1 MKGLPP
7 MSSRLSAPFAHVL
20 MALAVGTPAA
30 WAADDAQAE
39 KAVALLDSRCFKC
52 HSHASGKNKGGLVMD
67 SLAGL
72 TTGGDGGAA
81 LVPGDPAKSLFLQN
95 ILSTDPEKMMPPK
108 GERLTKDEVGLL
120 QAWVKDGA
128 VWPRSRTK
136 APVAGRYLPGTIGAK
151 EKAWWAYQTVKR
163 PELPAG
169 QSAHPIDRFI
179 DARLAQEGLTPAGE
193 AERAVLIRRVTFD
206 TTGLPPTPEE
216 VAAFVQDTDPKAY
229 EKLVDRL
236 LASPAYGQRMAR
248 AWLDL
253 VRYAD
258 SDGFR
263 IDDFRP
269 TAWRY
274 RDYVI
279 KAYNENKPYD
289 RFVQEQIAGD
299 ELFPGDPDALT
310 ALGYL
315 RHWIYEYNNRD
326 ARGQWENI
334 LNDVT
339 DTTGDVFLGAG
350 MQCARCHDHKFDPI
364 LQRDYFA
371 LRSFFNNTLPV
382 EDRIAWTEQ
391 QADEHARRL
400 ARWEQETKAIRDE
413 IAALE
418 KKYRDTA
425 TRKAV
430 EIFPDDVQE
439 MINKPAARRTPYEQ
453 QVAALA
459 WRQVDYEYARLD
471 RSIKGED
478 SVKHAELRRRLAEHD
493 KLKPEEPPFVL
504 AVRET
509 GAQGLDA
516 VIPKKNT
523 VVPPAFL
530 TVLSANY
537 PAEPAKIVP
546 AASGASTG
554 RRTALARWLTEKTN
568 PFTARLAMN
577 RLWQLNFRRGLAP
590 YASDFG
596 RLGEPPSHP
605 GLLDWLSAEFMA
617 KNWDQKAMHRLILT
631 SAAYRRSSQHPDPKD
646 GQLKDPQNTLLWRFQ
661 PQRLESE
668 QIRDALFA
676 ASGELKADKQ
686 AGPSVVY
693 GEPARSIFTRIMRNN
708 RDPLADVFDAPQWFS
723 SASSRDVTTTPIQS
737 LLLLNSPFML
747 KRGEILAER
756 IAKEAP
762 GDQET
767 QVRRLYQLLFSRT
780 PTAAEA
786 GRATAFLK
794 EVGEQKASAQV
805 AAAVANDFQ
814 PEKVPFRD
822 GQGAHLDAA
831 HRKPFVAPGAT
842 AADFARGFTIEGVIV
857 PRTVSDTGAV
867 RVIAAQV
874 GKGKADG
881 YWQFGVTGQKSR
893 RAPRVLVLQA
903 IGPLL
908 GGTFGEAVQ
917 FSNLRIEMNK
927 PYYVA
932 AAVRYADQNGPGE
945 VAFSLKDLANDDEPL
960 LHDRVPTSL
969 TAVRT
974 ATQPIQLGGKGADRE
989 SSFHGV
995 IDDVRLSAGAL
1006 DDQSLLYA
1014 NEDVKPSA
1022 LGFWRFETKTGT
1034 MRDSSGKGRDL
1045 AFGDAKASAAPAPAK
1060 AAHAPLA
1067 ALCHALLNSSEF
1079 LYVE

>member
-1 MKGLPP
+1 
-7 MSSRLSAPFAHVL
+7 MSSRLSAPFVL
-20 MALAVGTPAA
+20 ALSALAVGSSTM
-30 WAADDAQAE
+30 WADDGQAE

-81 LVPGDPAKSLFLQN
+81 LKPGDPAKSLFLQN
-95 ILSTDPEKMMPPK
+95 ILSSDPEKMMPPK
-108 GERLTKDEVGLL
+108 GERLTKDEVALL
-120 QAWVKDGA
+120 QDWVKSGA
-128 VWPRSRTK
+128 TWPKSRTK
-136 APVAGRYLPGTIGAK
+136 ALVAGRYLPGTIGAK
-151 EKAWWAYQTVKR
+151 EKTWWAYQAVQR

-169 QSAHPIDRFI
+169 QTTHPIDRFI
-179 DARLAQEGLTPAGE
+179 DARLAKETLTPAAE
-193 AERAVLIRRVTFD
+193 ADRSVLIRRVTFD
-206 TTGLPPTPEE
+206 ATGLPPTPEE
-216 VAAFVQDTDPKAY
+216 VAAFVQSTDPLAY

-248 AWLDL
+248 TWLDL

-279 KAYNENKPYD
+279 KAYNDNKPYD
-289 RFVQEQIAGD
+289 RFIQEQIAGD
-299 ELFPGDPDALT
+299 ELFPGDTQALT

-326 ARGQWENI
+326 VRSQWDNI
-334 LNDVT
+334 LNDLT

-364 LQRDYFA
+364 LQRDYYA

-382 EDRIAWTEQ
+382 ENRAAWTSKE
-391 QADEHARRL
+391 AGDYARKL
-400 ARWEQETKAIRDE
+400 AAWEKETKSIRDE

-425 TRKAV
+425 TNTAV
-430 EIFPDDVQE
+430 KIFPEDIQE
-439 MINKPAARRTPYEQ
+439 MIAKPDAQRTPYEQ
-453 QVAALA
+453 QIAALA
-459 WRQVDYEYARLD
+459 WRQVDYEYNRLD
-471 RSIKGED
+471 RSIKGAD
-478 SVKHAELRRRLAEHD
+478 SVKHADLKRKLAEHD
-493 KLKPEEPPFVL
+493 KTKPEDPPFIL
-504 AVRET
+504 TISET

-530 TVLSANY
+530 TVLSASY
-537 PAEPAKIVP
+537 PAEPAKIEPV
-546 AASGASTG
+546 ASGASTG
-554 RRTALARWLTEKTN
+554 RRTALARWLTEKSN

-596 RLGEPPSHP
+596 RLGEAPSHP
-605 GLLDWLSAEFMA
+605 ELLDWLSAEFMA
-617 KNWDQKAMHRLILT
+617 NGWDQKAMHRLILT
-631 SAAYRRSSQHPDPKD
+631 SAAYRRSSLHPSPKD
-646 GQLKDPQNTLLWRFQ
+646 GQLKDPQNALLWRFQ

-668 QIRDALFA
+668 QIRDAVFA
-676 ASGELKADKQ
+676 ACGDLKVDKQ

-693 GEPARSIFTRIMRNN
+693 GEPVRSIFTRIMRNN

-747 KRGEILAER
+747 KRGEILATR
-756 IAKEAP
+756 IAKEVPKDEAA
-762 GDQET
+762 
-767 QVRRLYQLLFSRT
+767 QVRRLYQVLFARLPSVD
-780 PTAAEA
+780 EA
-786 GRATAFLK
+786 RRAVAFLK
-794 EVGEQKASAQV
+794 EVRSQKNSSAV
-805 AAAVANDFQ
+805 DAAVANDFQ

-822 GQGAHLDAA
+822 GQGAHLDAG

-842 AADFARGFTIEGVIV
+842 EADFAKGFTIEGVIV
-857 PRTVSDTGAV
+857 PRTVSDTGSV

-874 GKGKADG
+874 GKAKDDG
-881 YWQFGVTGQKSR
+881 YWQFGVTGLKSR

-903 IGPLL
+903 HGPLL
-908 GGTFGEAVQ
+908 DGTFGEAVQ

-927 PYYVA
+927 PYYA
-932 AAVRYADQNGPGE
+932 SAAVRYADKNGPGE
-945 VAFSLKDLANDDEPL
+945 VSFTLKDLANDDEPL
-960 LHDRVPTSL
+960 LHDRVVTNL
-969 TAVRT
+969 TGVRT

-995 IDDVRLSAGAL
+995 IDDLRLSAGAL
-1006 DDQSLLYA
+1006 ADEGLLYS
-1014 NEDVKPSA
+1014 NEDIKSSA
-1022 LGFWRFETKTGT
+1022 LGFWRFENKTGT
-1034 MRDSSGKGRDL
+1034 LRDSSGKGRDL
-1045 AFGDAKASAAPAPAK
+1045 AVGVVKATADTKSGAT
-1060 AAHAPLA
+1060 PLA

>member
-1 MKGLPP
+1 
-7 MSSRLSAPFAHVL
+7 MSSRLSAPFAL
-20 MALAVGTPAA
+20 MLTALAVSPLM
-30 WAADDAQAE
+30 AADNDQAE

-52 HSHASGKNKGGLVMD
+52 HSHSAGKNKGGLVMD

-81 LVPGDPAKSLFLQN
+81 LIPGDPAKSLFLQN
-95 ILSTDPEKMMPPK
+95 ILSTDPDVMMPPK
-108 GERLTKDEVGLL
+108 GDRLTKDEVTLL
-120 QAWVKDGA
+120 QEWVKSGA
-128 VWPRSRTK
+128 TWPKSRTK

-151 EKAWWAYQTVKR
+151 EKAWWAYQPVKL
-163 PELPAG
+163 PGLPAG
-169 QSAHPIDRFI
+169 KSAHPIDRFLE
-179 DARLAQEGLTPAGE
+179 ARLAKEGLAPSGE
-193 AERAVLIRRVTFD
+193 ADRAVLIRRVTFD
-206 TTGLPPTPEE
+206 ATGLPPSPED
-216 VAAFVQDTDPKAY
+216 VAAFVQDRDPQAY

-279 KAYNENKPYD
+279 KAYNDNKPYD
-289 RFVQEQIAGD
+289 RFIQEQIAGD
-299 ELFPGDPDALT
+299 ELFPGDPQALT

-334 LNDVT
+334 LNDLT

-364 LQRDYFA
+364 LQRDYYA
-371 LRSFFNNTLPV
+371 LRSFFTNTLPV
-382 EDRIAWTEQ
+382 EDRVAWTEA
-391 QADEHARRL
+391 QAAEHARQR
-400 ARWEQETKAIRDE
+400 AKWEAETKAIRDE

-418 KKYRDTA
+418 KKYRETA

-430 EIFPDDVQE
+430 EIFPDDVQA
-439 MINKPAARRTPYEQ
+439 MINKPEDRRTPYEQ

-459 WRQVDYEYARLD
+459 WRQVDYEYNRLD
-471 RSIKGED
+471 RSIKGPD
-478 SVKHAELRRRLAEHD
+478 SVKHADLKRKLAEHD
-493 KLKPEEPPFVL
+493 KQKPAEPPFVL

-537 PAEPAKIVP
+537 PAEPAAITPP
-546 AASGASTG
+546 ADGATTG
-554 RRTALARWLTEKTN
+554 RRTVLARWLTEKSN

-605 GLLDWLSAEFMA
+605 ELLDWLAAEFMA
-617 KNWDQKAMHRLILT
+617 KGWDQKAMHRLILT
-631 SAAYRRSSQHPDPKD
+631 SAAYRRSSLHPAPKD
-646 GQLKDPQNTLLWRFQ
+646 GQLKDPQNALLWRFQ

-668 QIRDALFA
+668 QIRDAIFTA
-676 ASGELKADKQ
+676 CGDLKTDKQ

-693 GEPARSIFTRIMRNN
+693 GEPVRSIFTRIMRNN

-747 KRGEILAER
+747 KRGEALAAR
-756 IAKEAP
+756 ATKEAP
-762 GDQET
+762 DDEAA
-767 QVRRLYQLLFSRT
+767 QVRRVYQILFARPPS
-780 PTAAEA
+780 ADEA
-786 GRATAFLK
+786 GRAAAFLK
-794 EVGEQKASAQV
+794 EIRAQKPTV
-805 AAAVANDFQ
+805 AVTAALANDFQ

-842 AADFARGFTIEGVIV
+842 DADFAKGFTIEGVIV

-881 YWQFGVTGQKSR
+881 YWQFGVTGLKSR

-903 IGPLL
+903 HGPLL
-908 GGTFGEAVQ
+908 DGTFGEAVQ

-927 PYYVA
+927 PYYA
-932 AAVRYADQNGPGE
+932 SAAVRYADKNGPGE
-945 VAFSLKDLANDDEPL
+945 VSFTLKDLANDDEPL
-960 LHDRVPTSL
+960 LHDRVVTNL
-969 TAVRT
+969 TGVRT

-995 IDDVRLSAGAL
+995 IDDLRLSAGAL
-1006 DDQSLLYA
+1006 TDQDLLYS
-1014 NEDVKPSA
+1014 NEDNRPSA
-1022 LGFWRFETKTGT
+1022 LGFWRFENKTGT
-1034 MRDSSGKGRDL
+1034 LRDSSGKGRDL
-1045 AFGDAKASAAPAPAK
+1045 AVGAVKAPADAKSGAT
-1060 AAHAPLA
+1060 PLA

>member
-1 MKGLPP
+1 MTLRLPA
-7 MSSRLSAPFAHVL
+7 SIALTLTVL
-20 MALAVGTPAA
+20 TLGTTPLRAS
-30 WAADDAQAE
+30 DNDQAE
-39 KAVALLDSRCFKC
+39 KAIALLDSRCFKC
-52 HSHASGKNKGGLVMD
+52 HSHSAGKNKGGLVMD

-72 TTGGDGGAA
+72 TTGGESGAA
-81 LVPGDPAKSLFLQN
+81 LIPGDASKSLFLEN
-95 ILSTDPEKMMPPK
+95 ILSTDPDTMMPPK
-108 GERLTKDEVGLL
+108 DDRLTKEEVTLL
-120 QAWVKDGA
+120 QNWVKAGA
-128 VWPRSRTK
+128 TWPKSRTK
-136 APVAGRYLPGTIGAK
+136 APVAGRYLPGTIGEK
-151 EKAWWAYQTVKR
+151 EKGWWAYQPVKL
-163 PELPAG
+163 PEVPAG
-169 QSAHPIDRFI
+169 KSAHPIDRFI
-179 DARLAQEGLTPAGE
+179 DARLAKDGLTPSGE
-193 AERAVLIRRVTFD
+193 AERGVLIRRVTFD
-206 TTGLPPTPEE
+206 ATGLPPSPEE
-216 VAAFVQDTDPKAY
+216 VAAFVKSTDPLAY
-229 EKLVDRL
+229 EKLIDRL
-236 LASPAYGQRMAR
+236 LATPAYGQRMAR

-279 KAYNENKPYD
+279 QAYNDNKPYD
-289 RFVQEQIAGD
+289 RFIQEQIAGD
-299 ELFPGDPDALT
+299 ELFPGDPQALT

-326 ARGQWENI
+326 ARGQWDNI
-334 LNDVT
+334 LNDIT

-364 LQRDYFA
+364 LQRDYYA
-371 LRSFFNNTLPV
+371 LRSFFNNTVPV
-382 EDRIAWTEQ
+382 ENRAAWTTKE
-391 QADEHARRL
+391 ADEHASKL
-400 ARWEQETKAIRDE
+400 TAWEKETKSIRDE

-418 KKYRDTA
+418 KKYRADA
-425 TRKAV
+425 TNKAV
-430 EIFPDDVQE
+430 KIFPDDVQE
-439 MINKPAARRTPYEQ
+439 IIAKPDAQRTPYEQ
-453 QVAALA
+453 QIAALA

-471 RSIKGED
+471 RFIKGED
-478 SVKHAELRRRLAEHD
+478 SVKHADLKRKLAEHD
-493 KLKPEEPPFVL
+493 KLKPAEPPFVL
-504 AVRET
+504 TVRET
-509 GAQGLDA
+509 GAQGFDA

-537 PAEPAKIVP
+537 PAE
-546 AASGASTG
+546 AATITPSADGTTTG
-554 RRTALARWLTEKTN
+554 RRTVLARWLTEKSN

-577 RLWQLNFRRGLAP
+577 RLWQLNFRRSLAP

-605 GLLDWLSAEFMA
+605 ELLDWLSAEFMA
-617 KNWDQKAMHRLILT
+617 KGWDQKAMHRLILT
-631 SAAYRRSSQHPDPKD
+631 SAAYRRSSLHPDPKD
-646 GQLKDPQNTLLWRFQ
+646 GQLKDPQNALLWRFQ

-668 QIRDALFA
+668 QIRDAIFTA
-676 ASGELKADKQ
+676 CGDLKTEKQ

-693 GEPARSIFTRIMRNN
+693 GEPVRSIFTRIMRNN

-747 KRGEILAER
+747 KRGEALAAR
-756 IAKEAP
+756 VAKEAP
-762 GDQET
+762 GDEAA
-767 QVRRLYQLLFSRT
+767 QVRRLYQILFARLPS
-780 PTAAEA
+780 
-786 GRATAFLK
+786 ATETVRSAAFLK
-794 EVGEQKASAQV
+794 EVKSQKPTV
-805 AAAVANDFQ
+805 AVTAALANDFQ

-822 GQGAHLDAA
+822 GQGAHMDAS

-842 AADFARGFTIEGVIV
+842 EADLAKGFTIEGVIV

-874 GKGKADG
+874 GKGKTDG
-881 YWQFGVTGQKSR
+881 SWQFGVTGQKSR

-903 IGPLL
+903 YGPLI

-927 PYYVA
+927 PYYA
-932 AAVRYADQNGPGE
+932 SAAVRYADQNGPGE
-945 VAFSLKDLANDDEPL
+945 VSFTLKDLANDDEPL

-969 TAVRT
+969 TGVRT
-974 ATQPIQLGGKGADRE
+974 ATQPIQLGGKGADGD

-995 IDDVRLSAGAL
+995 IDDLRLSAGAL
-1006 DDQSLLYA
+1006 TEQALLYS
-1014 NEDVKPSA
+1014 NEDMRPDT
-1022 LGFWRFETKTGT
+1022 LGFWRFENKTGT
-1034 MRDSSGKGRDL
+1034 LRDSSSKGRDL
-1045 AFGDAKASAAPAPAK
+1045 AVGAVKKPADTKSGAT
-1060 AAHAPLA
+1060 PLA

>member
-1 MKGLPP
+1 MKDPSP
-7 MSSRLSAPFAHVL
+7 MSSQLSAPFALVL
-20 MALAVGTPAA
+20 TALAVGSPTA
-30 WAADDAQAE
+30 WAADDAQAD
-39 KAVALLDSRCFKC
+39 KAVTLLDTRCFKC

-81 LVPGDPAKSLFLQN
+81 LIPGDPTKSLFLQN

-108 GERLTKDEVGLL
+108 GERLTKDEVTLL
-120 QAWVKDGA
+120 QNWVKAGA
-128 VWPRSRTK
+128 VWPQSRTK
-136 APVAGRYLPGTIGAK
+136 ALVAGRYLPGTIGAK
-151 EKAWWAYQTVKR
+151 EKNWWAYQAVQR
-163 PELPAG
+163 PKLPAG
-169 QSAHPIDRFI
+169 KSTHPIDRFI
-179 DARLAQEGLTPAGE
+179 DARLSKEILTPAPE
-193 AERAVLIRRVTFD
+193 ADRGVLIRRVTFD
-206 TTGLPPTPEE
+206 ATGLPPTPED
-216 VAAFVQDTDPKAY
+216 VDAFVKSTDPLAY

-236 LASPAYGQRMAR
+236 LASPTYGQRMAR

-279 KAYNENKPYD
+279 KAFNDNKPYD
-289 RFVQEQIAGD
+289 RFVQEQLAGD
-299 ELFPGDPDALT
+299 ELFPGDPEALT

-334 LNDVT
+334 LNDLT

-371 LRSFFNNTLPV
+371 LRSFFNNTVPV
-382 EDRIAWTEQ
+382 ENRPAWT
-391 QADEHARRL
+391 AKVASEHASQL
-400 ARWEQETKAIRDE
+400 ATWEKESQTIRDE

-418 KKYRDTA
+418 KKYRGDA
-425 TRKAV
+425 TKKAV
-430 EIFPDDVQE
+430 DMFPDDVQD
-439 MINKPAARRTPYEQ
+439 MIRKPEAQRTPYEQ
-453 QVAALA
+453 QIAALA
-459 WRQVDYEYARLD
+459 WRQVDYEFARLD
-471 RSIKGED
+471 RFIKGED
-478 SVKHAELRRRLAEHD
+478 SVKHADLKRKLAEHD

-509 GAQGLDA
+509 GVQGIDA

-530 TVLSANY
+530 TVLSSQY
-537 PAEPAKIVP
+537 PATPAVITPP
-546 AASGASTG
+546 ADGTSTG
-554 RRTALARWLTEKTN
+554 RRAVLARWLTEKSN

-577 RLWQLNFRRGLAP
+577 RLWQLCFRRGLAP

-605 GLLDWLSAEFMA
+605 ELLDWISAEFMT
-617 KNWDQKAMHRLILT
+617 KGWDQKAMHRLILT
-631 SAAYRRSSQHPDPKD
+631 SAAYRRSSLHPSPQA

-668 QIRDALFA
+668 QIRDAIFSA
-676 ASGELKADKQ
+676 CGDLKQDKQ
-686 AGPSVVY
+686 AGPSLVY
-693 GEPARSIFTRIMRNN
+693 GEPVRSIFTRIMRNN
-708 RDPLADVFDAPQWFS
+708 RDPLADIFDAPQWFS

-747 KRGEILAER
+747 KRSEILATR
-756 IAKEAP
+756 IAKEVPDDEAA
-762 GDQET
+762 
-767 QVRRLYQLLFSRT
+767 QVRRLYQVLYARA
-780 PTAAEA
+780 PTATEA
-786 GRATAFLK
+786 TRAADFLK
-794 EVGEQKASAQV
+794 EVRSQKNSSSV
-805 AAAVANDFQ
+805 AAAVANDFL

-822 GQGAHLDAA
+822 GQGAHLDAG
-831 HRKPFVAPGAT
+831 HRKPFIAPGAT
-842 AADFARGFTIEGVIV
+842 EADFAQGFTIEAVIV

-874 GKGKADG
+874 GKGKTDG

-903 IGPLL
+903 YGPLH
-908 GGTFGEAVQ
+908 GGTSGEAVH
-917 FSNLRIEMNK
+917 FSNLRIELNK

-932 AAVRYADQNGPGE
+932 AAIRYADKIGPGE
-945 VAFSLKDLANDDEPL
+945 VTFTLKDLANDDEPL
-960 LHDRVPTSL
+960 LHDRVATSL
-969 TAVRT
+969 IGVRT
-974 ATQPIQLGGKGADRE
+974 ATQSIQLGGKGADRE

-995 IDDVRLSAGAL
+995 IDDLRLSTGAL
-1006 DDQSLLYA
+1006 DDQGLLYA
-1014 NEDVKPSA
+1014 NEDIKPSA

-1045 AFGDAKASAAPAPAK
+1045 IVGETKATAPQAKITTV
-1060 AAHAPLA
+1060 PLA

>member
-1 MKGLPP
+1 MPATSALLR
-7 MSSRLSAPFAHVL
+7 RLT
-20 MALAVGTPAA
+20 LATLVVWGASVQ
-30 WAADDAQAE
+30 AADDAQAE

-52 HSHASGKNKGGLVMD
+52 HSHSAGKNKGGLVMD

-81 LVPGDPAKSLFLQN
+81 LLPGDPAKSLFLQN
-95 ILSTDPEKMMPPK
+95 ILETDPEKMMPPK
-108 GERLTKDEVGLL
+108 GDRLTKDEVTLL
-120 QAWVKDGA
+120 QDWVKSGA
-128 VWPRSRTK
+128 TWPKSRTK

-151 EKAWWAYQTVKR
+151 EKGWWAYQAVKL

-169 QSAHPIDRFI
+169 KSAHPIDRFI
-179 DARLAQEGLTPAGE
+179 DARLAKEGLTPSAE
-193 AERAVLIRRVTFD
+193 ADRSVLIRRVTFD
-206 TTGLPPTPEE
+206 ATGLPPTPED
-216 VAAFVQDTDPKAY
+216 VAAFVKSTDPLAY

-279 KAYNENKPYD
+279 KAYNDNKPYD
-289 RFVQEQIAGD
+289 RFIQEQIAGD
-299 ELFPGDPDALT
+299 ELFPGDPQALT

-326 ARGQWENI
+326 ARSQWENI
-334 LNDVT
+334 LNDLT

-371 LRSFFNNTLPV
+371 LRSFFTNTLPV
-382 EDRIAWTEQ
+382 ENRAAWTPKE
-391 QADEHARRL
+391 ASEHARKL
-400 ARWEQETKAIRDE
+400 AGWEKETKSITDE

-418 KKYRDTA
+418 KKYRADA
-425 TRKAV
+425 TSKAV
-430 EIFPDDVQE
+430 KMFPEDIQE
-439 MINKPAARRTPYEQ
+439 MIAKPDAQRTPYEKQ
-453 QVAALA
+453 IAELA

-471 RSIKGED
+471 RSIKGAD
-478 SVKHAELRRRLAEHD
+478 SVKHADLKRQLAEHD
-493 KLKPEEPPFVL
+493 KQKPEDPPFVL
-504 AVRET
+504 TVRET
-509 GAQGLDA
+509 GAQGVDA

-523 VVPPAFL
+523 IVPPAFL

-537 PAEPAKIVP
+537 PAEPAAITP
-546 AASGASTG
+546 AADGTTTG
-554 RRTALARWLTEKTN
+554 RRTVLARWLTEKSN

-605 GLLDWLSAEFMA
+605 ELLDWLSAEFMA
-617 KNWDQKAMHRLILT
+617 KGWDQKAMHRLILT
-631 SAAYRRSSQHPDPKD
+631 SAVYRRSSQHPSPKD
-646 GQLKDPQNTLLWRFQ
+646 GQLKDPQNALLWRFQ

-668 QIRDALFA
+668 QIRDAVFA
-676 ASGELKADKQ
+676 ACGDLKTDKQ

-693 GEPARSIFTRIMRNN
+693 GEPVRSIFTRIMRNN

-747 KRGEILAER
+747 KRGEILATR
-756 IAKEAP
+756 IAKEIPDDEAA
-762 GDQET
+762 
-767 QVRRLYQLLFSRT
+767 QVRRLYQVLFART
-780 PTAAEA
+780 PTATEV
-786 GRATAFLK
+786 GRAATFLK
-794 EVGEQKASAQV
+794 EVRSQKNSATV
-805 AAAVANDFQ
+805 TAAIANDFL

-822 GQGAHLDAA
+822 GQGAHMDAG
-831 HRKPFVAPGAT
+831 HRKPFVARGAT
-842 AADFARGFTIEGVIV
+842 DADFTQGFTIEAVIV
-857 PRTVSDTGAV
+857 PRTVSEAGSV
-867 RVIAAQV
+867 RVIAAQAGN
-874 GKGKADG
+874 GKEG

-903 IGPLL
+903 HGPLL

-932 AAVRYADQNGPGE
+932 AAVRYADKNGPGE
-945 VAFSLKDLANDDEPL
+945 VAFTLKDLANDDEPL
-960 LHDRVPTSL
+960 LHDRVATSL
-969 TAVRT
+969 TAVR
-974 ATQPIQLGGKGADRE
+974 AAAQPIQLGGKGTDRE

-1006 DDQSLLYA
+1006 DDQGLLYS

-1022 LGFWRFETKTGT
+1022 LGFWRFENKTGT
-1034 MRDSSGKGRDL
+1034 LRDSSGKGRDL
-1045 AFGDAKASAAPAPAK
+1045 AVGMVKVAAPEAK
-1060 AAHAPLA
+1060 TANAPLA

>member
-1 MKGLPP
+1 MLLRPFT
-7 MSSRLSAPFAHVL
+7 LSAFYLLAS
-20 MALAVGTPAA
+20 AVGPLLAA
-30 WAADDAQAE
+30 GDDQAE

-52 HSHASGKNKGGLVMD
+52 HSHSAGKNKGGLVMD

-81 LVPGDPAKSLFLQN
+81 LIPGDPAKSLFLQN
-95 ILSTDPEKMMPPK
+95 ILSTDPEVMMPPK
-108 GERLTKDEVGLL
+108 GDRLTKEEVTLL
-120 QAWVKDGA
+120 QDWVKAGA
-128 VWPRSRTK
+128 AWPKSRTK
-136 APVAGRYLPGTIGAK
+136 APVAGSYLPGTIGEK
-151 EKAWWAYQTVKR
+151 EKSWWAYQAVKL
-163 PELPAG
+163 PEVPAG
-169 QSAHPIDRFI
+169 KSAHPIDRFVE
-179 DARLAQEGLTPAGE
+179 ARLAKDGLTPSGE
-193 AERAVLIRRVTFD
+193 AERGVLIRRVTFD
-206 TTGLPPTPEE
+206 ATGLPPTPEE
-216 VAAFVQDTDPKAY
+216 VAAFVQSTDPLAY

-236 LASPAYGQRMAR
+236 LATPAYGQRMAR

-279 KAYNENKPYD
+279 QAYNENKPYD
-289 RFVQEQIAGD
+289 RFIQEQIAGD
-299 ELFPGDPDALT
+299 EIFPGDPQALT

-326 ARGQWENI
+326 ARSQWDNI
-334 LNDVT
+334 LNDIT

-364 LQRDYFA
+364 LQRDYYA
-371 LRSFFNNTLPV
+371 LRSFFNNTVPV
-382 EDRIAWTEQ
+382 EDRIAWTTKE
-391 QADEHARRL
+391 ASEHARKL
-400 ARWEQETKAIRDE
+400 AEWEKQTKTIRDE
-413 IAALE
+413 ITALE
-418 KKYRDTA
+418 TKYRETA
-425 TRKAV
+425 TRKAI

-439 MINKPAARRTPYEQ
+439 MLNKPEAQRTPYEQ

-459 WRQVDYEYARLD
+459 WRQVDYEYNRLD
-471 RSIKGED
+471 RSIKGAD
-478 SVKHAELRRRLAEHD
+478 SVKHADLKRKLAEHD
-493 KLKPEEPPFVL
+493 KLKPEEAPFVL
-504 AVRET
+504 TVRET

-530 TVLSANY
+530 TVLSTSY
-537 PAEPAKIVP
+537 PAEAAKIEPV
-546 AASGASTG
+546 ASGASTG
-554 RRTALARWLTEKTN
+554 RRTALARWLTEKSN

-605 GLLDWLSAEFMA
+605 ELLDWLSAEFMA
-617 KNWDQKAMHRLILT
+617 KGWDQKAMHRLILT
-631 SAAYRRSSQHPDPKD
+631 SAAYRRSSLHPDPKD
-646 GQLKDPQNTLLWRFQ
+646 GQLKDPQNALLWRFQ

-668 QIRDALFA
+668 QIRDAIFTACGDLRT
-676 ASGELKADKQ
+676 DKQ

-693 GEPARSIFTRIMRNN
+693 GEPVRSIFTRIMRNN

-747 KRGEILAER
+747 KRGEALAAR
-756 IAKEAP
+756 VVKEAP
-762 GDQET
+762 GDEAA
-767 QVRRLYQLLFSRT
+767 QVRRLYQILFARLPS
-780 PTAAEA
+780 PTEAVRAA
-786 GRATAFLK
+786 TFLK
-794 EVGEQKASAQV
+794 EVAAQKPTV
-805 AAAVANDFQ
+805 AVTAALANDFQ

-822 GQGAHLDAA
+822 GQGAHLDAS
-831 HRKPFVAPGAT
+831 HRKPFVAVGAT
-842 AADFARGFTIEGVIV
+842 AADFAKGFTIEGVIV
-857 PRTVSDTGAV
+857 PRTVSDTGSV
-867 RVIAAQV
+867 RVIATQV
-874 GKGKADG
+874 GKGKDDG
-881 YWQFGVTGQKSR
+881 YWQFGVTGLKSR

-903 IGPLL
+903 HGPLL
-908 GGTFGEAVQ
+908 DGTFGEAVQ

-927 PYYVA
+927 PYYA
-932 AAVRYADQNGPGE
+932 SAAVRYADQNGPGE
-945 VAFSLKDLANDDEPL
+945 VSFTLKDLANDDEPL
-960 LHDRVPTSL
+960 LHDRVATNL
-969 TAVRT
+969 TGVRT
-974 ATQPIQLGGKGADRE
+974 ATQPIQLGGKGTDRE

-995 IDDVRLSAGAL
+995 IDDLRLSAGAL
-1006 DDQSLLYA
+1006 SDEALLYS
-1014 NEDVKPSA
+1014 NEDMRPDT
-1022 LGFWRFETKTGT
+1022 LGFWRFENKTGT
-1034 MRDSSGKGRDL
+1034 LRDSSGKGRDL
-1045 AFGDAKASAAPAPAK
+1045 AVGAVKTPDTKSTAT
-1060 AAHAPLA
+1060 PLA

>member
-1 MKGLPP
+1 MPATSAILR
-7 MSSRLSAPFAHVL
+7 RLTLA
-20 MALAVGTPAA
+20 ALAIWGASVQ
-30 WAADDAQAE
+30 AADDAQAE

-81 LVPGDPAKSLFLQN
+81 LLPGDPTKSLFLKN
-95 ILSTDPEKMMPPK
+95 ILETDPDVMMPPK
-108 GERLTKDEVGLL
+108 GERLTKEEVTLL
-120 QAWVKDGA
+120 QDWVKDGA
-128 VWPRSRTK
+128 PWPKSRTK
-136 APVAGRYLPGTIGAK
+136 APVAGRYLPGTIGEK
-151 EKAWWAYQTVKR
+151 EKGWWAYQAVQR
-163 PELPAG
+163 PEIPAG
-169 QSAHPIDRFI
+169 KSEHPIDRFI
-179 DARLAQEGLTPAGE
+179 DARLAKDGLTPSSE
-193 AERAVLIRRVTFD
+193 ADRTTLIRRVTFD
-206 TTGLPPTPEE
+206 ATGLPPSPEE
-216 VAAFVQDTDPKAY
+216 VAAFIKSTDPLAY

-236 LASPAYGQRMAR
+236 LASSAYGQRMAR

-279 KAYNENKPYD
+279 QAYNENKPYD
-289 RFVQEQIAGD
+289 RFIQEQIAGD
-299 ELFPGDPDALT
+299 ELFPGDPQALT

-334 LNDVT
+334 LNDLT

-364 LQRDYFA
+364 LQRDYYA

-382 EDRIAWTEQ
+382 ENRAAWTNQE
-391 QADEHARRL
+391 AGEHAL
-400 ARWEQETKAIRDE
+400 KLSAWEKETKSIRDE
-413 IAALE
+413 IATLE
-418 KKYRDTA
+418 NKYRGDA
-425 TRKAV
+425 TNKAV
-430 EIFPDDVQE
+430 KIFPDDVQE
-439 MINKPAARRTPYEQ
+439 MINKPEAQRTPYEQ

-471 RSIKGED
+471 RFIKGED
-478 SVKHAELRRRLAEHD
+478 SVKHADLKRKLAEHD
-493 KLKPEEPPFVL
+493 KQKPEEPPFVL
-504 AVRET
+504 TVRET

-530 TVLSANY
+530 TVLSTRY
-537 PAEPAKIVP
+537 PAEPAKIAPV
-546 AASGASTG
+546 ADGSTTG
-554 RRTALARWLTEKTN
+554 RRTVLARWLTEKSN

-605 GLLDWLSAEFMA
+605 ELLDWLSAEFMA
-617 KNWDQKAMHRLILT
+617 KGWDQKAMHRLILT
-631 SAAYRRSSQHPDPKD
+631 SAAYRRSSLHPSPKD
-646 GQLKDPQNTLLWRFQ
+646 GQLKDPQNALLWRFQ

-668 QIRDALFA
+668 QIRDAIFTA
-676 ASGELKADKQ
+676 CGDLKTDKQ

-693 GEPARSIFTRIMRNN
+693 GEPVRSIFTRIMRNN

-747 KRGEILAER
+747 KRGEALAAR
-756 IAKEAP
+756 VAKEAQ
-762 GDQET
+762 GDEAA
-767 QVRRLYQLLFSRT
+767 QVRRLYQILFARLPST
-780 PTAAEA
+780 TEA
-786 GRATAFLK
+786 VRSAAFLK
-794 EVGEQKASAQV
+794 EVRAQKPTV
-805 AAAVANDFQ
+805 AVTAALANDFL

-822 GQGAHLDAA
+822 GQGAHMDAG
-831 HRKPFVAPGAT
+831 HRKPFLAPGAT
-842 AADFARGFTIEGVIV
+842 ETDFAKGFTIEAVIV
-857 PRTVSDTGAV
+857 PRTVSDTGAL

-903 IGPLL
+903 HGPLL

-927 PYYVA
+927 PYYA
-932 AAVRYADQNGPGE
+932 SASVRYADKNGPGE
-945 VAFSLKDLANDDEPL
+945 VSFTLKDLANDDEPL
-960 LHDRVPTSL
+960 LHDRVTTSL
-969 TAVRT
+969 TGLRT

-995 IDDVRLSAGAL
+995 IDDLRLSAGAL
-1006 DDQSLLYA
+1006 TDQALLYS
-1014 NEDVKPSA
+1014 NEDMRPDT
-1022 LGFWRFETKTGT
+1022 LGFWRFENKTGT
-1034 MRDSSGKGRDL
+1034 LRDSSSKGRDL
-1045 AFGDAKASAAPAPAK
+1045 AVGSVKAGSDTKNGAT
-1060 AAHAPLA
+1060 PLA

>member
-1 MKGLPP
+1 MPATSALLR
-7 MSSRLSAPFAHVL
+7 RLT
-20 MALAVGTPAA
+20 LATLVVWGASVQAA
-30 WAADDAQAE
+30 GDDQAE

-52 HSHASGKNKGGLVMD
+52 HSHSAGKNKGGLVMD

-81 LVPGDPAKSLFLQN
+81 LIPGDPAKSLFLQN
-95 ILSTDPEKMMPPK
+95 ILETDPDVMMPPK
-108 GERLTKDEVGLL
+108 GDRLTKEEVTLL
-120 QAWVKDGA
+120 QDWVKAGA
-128 VWPRSRTK
+128 TWPKSRTK
-136 APVAGRYLPGTIGAK
+136 APVAGRYLPGTIGEK
-151 EKAWWAYQTVKR
+151 EKSWWAYQAVKL

-169 QSAHPIDRFI
+169 KSAHPIDLFI
-179 DARLAQEGLTPAGE
+179 EARLAKDGLTPSGE
-193 AERAVLIRRVTFD
+193 ADRGVLIRRVTFD
-206 TTGLPPTPEE
+206 ATGLPPSPEE
-216 VAAFVQDTDPKAY
+216 VAAFVQSTDPLAY

-236 LASPAYGQRMAR
+236 LATPAYGQRMGR

-269 TAWRY
+269 SAWRY

-279 KAYNENKPYD
+279 QAYNDNKPYD
-289 RFVQEQIAGD
+289 RFIQEQIAGD
-299 ELFPGDPDALT
+299 ELFPGDPQALT

-326 ARGQWENI
+326 ARSQWDNI
-334 LNDVT
+334 LNDLT

-364 LQRDYFA
+364 LQRDYYA

-382 EDRIAWTEQ
+382 ENRAAWTTKE
-391 QADEHARRL
+391 AGEYARKL
-400 ARWEQETKAIRDE
+400 AAWEKATKSIRDE
-413 IAALE
+413 IADLE
-418 KKYRDTA
+418 NKYRGDA
-425 TRKAV
+425 TNKAV
-430 EIFPDDVQE
+430 KIFPDDVQE
-439 MINKPAARRTPYEQ
+439 MINKPEAQRTPYEQ
-453 QVAALA
+453 QVATLA

-471 RSIKGED
+471 RFIKGED
-478 SVKHAELRRRLAEHD
+478 SVKHADLKRKLAEHD
-493 KLKPEEPPFVL
+493 KLKPAEPPFVL
-504 AVRET
+504 TVRET

-530 TVLSANY
+530 TVLSASY
-537 PAEPAKIVP
+537 PAEPAAITP
-546 AASGASTG
+546 SADGSTTG
-554 RRTALARWLTEKTN
+554 RRTVLARWLTEKSN

-605 GLLDWLSAEFMA
+605 ELLDWLSAEFMA
-617 KNWDQKAMHRLILT
+617 KGWDQKAMHRLILT
-631 SAAYRRSSQHPDPKD
+631 SAAYRRSSLHPSPKD
-646 GQLKDPQNTLLWRFQ
+646 GQLKDPQNALLWRFQ

-668 QIRDALFA
+668 QIRDAIFTA
-676 ASGELKADKQ
+676 CGDLKTDMQ

-693 GEPARSIFTRIMRNN
+693 GEPVRSIFTRIMRNN

-747 KRGEILAER
+747 KRGEALAAR
-756 IAKEAP
+756 VVKEVP
-762 GDQET
+762 GDEAA
-767 QVRRLYQLLFSRT
+767 QVRRLYQILFARLPSMT
-780 PTAAEA
+780 EA
-786 GRATAFLK
+786 VRSASFLK
-794 EVGEQKASAQV
+794 EVQAQKPTV
-805 AAAVANDFQ
+805 AVTAALANDFQ

-831 HRKPFVAPGAT
+831 HRKPFLAPGAT
-842 AADFARGFTIEGVIV
+842 EADFAKGFTIEGVIV

-874 GKGKADG
+874 GNGKEG

-903 IGPLL
+903 HGPLL
-908 GGTFGEAVQ
+908 GGAFGEAVQ

-932 AAVRYADQNGPGE
+932 AAVRYADKNGPGE
-945 VAFSLKDLANDDEPL
+945 VAFTLKDLANDDEPL
-960 LHDRVPTSL
+960 LHDRVATSL
-969 TAVRT
+969 TAVR
-974 ATQPIQLGGKGADRE
+974 AASQPIQLGGKGADRE

-1006 DDQSLLYA
+1006 DDQGLLYS
-1014 NEDVKPSA
+1014 NEDVQPSA
-1022 LGFWRFETKTGT
+1022 LGFWRFENKTGT

-1045 AFGDAKASAAPAPAK
+1045 AVGAVKASPDTKNGAT
-1060 AAHAPLA
+1060 PLA

>member
-1 MKGLPP
+1 
-7 MSSRLSAPFAHVL
+7 MSLRPFTLSAFCL
-20 MALAVGTPAA
+20 LASASWPLL
-30 WAADDAQAE
+30 AADNAQAE

-52 HSHASGKNKGGLVMD
+52 HSHSAGKNKGGLVMD

-81 LVPGDPAKSLFLQN
+81 LLPGDPAKSLFLQN
-95 ILSTDPEKMMPPK
+95 ILSTDPEVMMPPK
-108 GERLTKDEVGLL
+108 GDRLTKDEVTLL
-120 QAWVKDGA
+120 QDWVKSGA
-128 VWPRSRTK
+128 TWPKSRTK
-136 APVAGRYLPGTIGAK
+136 APVAGRYLPGTIGVN
-151 EKAWWAYQTVKR
+151 EKGWWAYQAVKL

-169 QSAHPIDRFI
+169 KSAHPIDRFI
-179 DARLAQEGLTPAGE
+179 DARLAKEGLTPSAE
-193 AERAVLIRRVTFD
+193 ADRTVLIRRVTFD
-206 TTGLPPTPEE
+206 ATGLPPTPED
-216 VAAFVQDTDPKAY
+216 VAAFVKSTDPLAY

-279 KAYNENKPYD
+279 KAYNDNKPYD
-289 RFVQEQIAGD
+289 RFIQEQIAGD
-299 ELFPGDPDALT
+299 ELFPGDPQALT

-326 ARGQWENI
+326 ARSQWENI
-334 LNDVT
+334 LNDLT

-382 EDRIAWTEQ
+382 ENRPAWTPKE
-391 QADEHARRL
+391 AGEHARKL
-400 ARWEQETKAIRDE
+400 AAWEKQTKPIRDE

-425 TRKAV
+425 TENAV
-430 EIFPDDVQE
+430 KIFPEDIQA
-439 MINKPAARRTPYEQ
+439 MINKPEAQRTPYEQ

-459 WRQVDYEYARLD
+459 WRQVDYEYNRLD
-471 RSIKGED
+471 RSIKGAD
-478 SVKHAELRRRLAEHD
+478 SVKHADLKRKLAEHD
-493 KLKPEEPPFVL
+493 KQKPEDPPFVL
-504 AVRET
+504 TVRET

-516 VIPKKNT
+516 LIPKKNT
-523 VVPPAFL
+523 IVPPAFL

-537 PAEPAKIVP
+537 PAEPAKISP
-546 AASGASTG
+546 PTDGATTG
-554 RRTALARWLTEKTN
+554 RRTALAQWLTDKSN

-577 RLWQLNFRRGLAP
+577 RLWQLCFRRGLTP

-605 GLLDWLSAEFMA
+605 ELLDWLAAEFMA
-617 KNWDQKAMHRLILT
+617 KGWDQKAMHRLVLT
-631 SAAYRRSSQHPDPKD
+631 SAAYRRSSQHPAPKD
-646 GQLKDPQNTLLWRFQ
+646 GQLKDPQNALLWRFQ
-661 PQRLESE
+661 PQRLEAE
-668 QIRDALFA
+668 QIRDAVFA
-676 ASGELKADKQ
+676 AGGDLKSDKQ

-693 GEPARSIFTRIMRNN
+693 GEPVRSIFTRIMRNN

-747 KRGEILAER
+747 KRGEILAAR
-756 IAKEAP
+756 IAKEIPVDEA
-762 GDQET
+762 G
-767 QVRRLYQLLFSRT
+767 QVRRVYQVLFARQPSK
-780 PTAAEA
+780 AEA
-786 GRATAFLK
+786 EQAAKFLK
-794 EVGEQKASAQV
+794 EVRSQKNSSV
-805 AAAVANDFQ
+805 VDAAVANDFL

-822 GQGAHLDAA
+822 GQGAHLDAG
-831 HRKPFVAPGAT
+831 HRKPFLAPGVA
-842 AADFARGFTIEGVIV
+842 AADLAQGFTIEGVIV
-857 PRTVSDTGAV
+857 PRSVSDTGSV

-874 GKGKADG
+874 GKGKDDG
-881 YWQFGVTGQKSR
+881 YWQFGVTGQTSR

-903 IGPLL
+903 HGPLL
-908 GGTFGEAVQ
+908 DGTFGEAVQ

-927 PYYVA
+927 PYYA
-932 AAVRYADQNGPGE
+932 SAAVRYADKNGPGE
-945 VAFSLKDLANDDEPL
+945 VSFTLKDLANDDEPL
-960 LHDRVPTSL
+960 LHDRVATNL
-969 TAVRT
+969 TGVRT

-995 IDDVRLSAGAL
+995 IDDLRLSAGAL
-1006 DDQSLLYA
+1006 DDPALLYS
-1014 NEDVKPSA
+1014 NEDIKPSA

-1045 AFGDAKASAAPAPAK
+1045 AFGEAKVAPTAAKTAQ
-1060 AAHAPLA
+1060 APLA

>member
-1 MKGLPP
+1 
-7 MSSRLSAPFAHVL
+7 MSLRPSASFALVL
-20 MALAVGTPAA
+20 TTLLVGDASLR
-30 WAADDAQAE
+30 AADNDQAE

-52 HSHASGKNKGGLVMD
+52 HSHAAGKNKGGLVMD

-81 LVPGDPAKSLFLQN
+81 LIPGDPTKSLFLQN
-95 ILSTDPEKMMPPK
+95 ILSTDPEVMMPPK
-108 GERLTKDEVGLL
+108 GDRLTKDEVALL
-120 QAWVKDGA
+120 QDWVKAGA
-128 VWPRSRTK
+128 VWPKSRTK

-151 EKAWWAYQTVKR
+151 EKAWWAYQPVKR

-169 QSAHPIDRFI
+169 AAANPIDRFL
-179 DARLAQEGLTPAGE
+179 DARLAKESLTPSGE
-193 AERAVLIRRVTFD
+193 ADRAVLIRRVTFD

-216 VAAFVQDTDPKAY
+216 VAAFVKDPDPQAY
-229 EKLVDRL
+229 DKLVDRL

-279 KAYNENKPYD
+279 KAYNDNKPYD
-289 RFVQEQIAGD
+289 RFILEQIAGD

-334 LNDVT
+334 LNDIT

-350 MQCARCHDHKFDPI
+350 MQCARCHDHKFDPL
-364 LQRDYFA
+364 LQRDYYA
-371 LRSFFNNTLPV
+371 LRSFFNNTVPV
-382 EDRIAWTEQ
+382 EDRIAWTEAPA
-391 QADEHARRL
+391 ADHARQL
-400 ARWEQETKAIRDE
+400 AKWEKETKAIRDE

-418 KKYRDTA
+418 KKYRETA
-425 TRKAV
+425 TRKAI

-439 MINKPAARRTPYEQ
+439 MIRKPEAQRTPYEK

-459 WRQVDYEYARLD
+459 WRQIDYEYARLD
-471 RSIKGED
+471 RSIKGDD
-478 SVKHAELRRRLAEHD
+478 SVKHADLKRKLAEHD
-493 KLKPEEPPFVL
+493 KLKPAEPPYVL
-504 AVRET
+504 SVRET
-509 GAQGLDA
+509 GAQGFDA

-537 PAEPAKIVP
+537 PAEPAAVTPP
-546 AASGASTG
+546 ADGASTG
-554 RRTALARWLTEKTN
+554 RRTVLARWLTEKSN

-596 RLGEPPSHP
+596 RLGEPPTHP
-605 GLLDWLSAEFMA
+605 ELLDWLAAEFMD
-617 KNWDQKAMHRLILT
+617 KGWDQKAMHRLVLT
-631 SAAYRRSSQHPDPKD
+631 SAAYRRSSLHPSPQQ

-668 QIRDALFA
+668 QIRDAIFA
-676 ASGELKADKQ
+676 ACGDLKADKQ

-693 GEPARSIFTRIMRNN
+693 GEPVRSIFTRIMRNN

-747 KRGEILAER
+747 KRGEALAAR
-756 IAKEAP
+756 VTKEAP
-762 GDQET
+762 VDEAA
-767 QVRRLYQLLFSRT
+767 QVRRVYEVLFARRPS
-780 PTAAEA
+780 AAEA
-786 GRATAFLK
+786 AQAAEFLK
-794 EVGEQKASAQV
+794 EIKAQKPTV
-805 AAAVANDFQ
+805 AVKAALANDFQ

-822 GQGAHLDAA
+822 GQGAHLDAG
-831 HRKPFVAPGAT
+831 HRKPFTAPGAT
-842 AADFARGFTIEGVIV
+842 GEDFAKGFTIEAVIV
-857 PRTVSDTGAV
+857 PRTVSETGAV
-867 RVIAAQV
+867 RVIACQV
-874 GKGKADG
+874 GKEKTDG

-903 IGPLL
+903 FGPLV
-908 GGTFGEAVQ
+908 GGKFGEAVQ

-927 PYYVA
+927 PYYA
-932 AAVRYADQNGPGE
+932 SASVRFADAKGPGE
-945 VAFSLKDLANDDEPL
+945 VAFTLKDLANDDEPL
-960 LHDRVPTSL
+960 LHDRVATNLTS
-969 TAVRT
+969 VRT
-974 ATQPIQLGGKGADRE
+974 AAQPIQLGGKNTDLE

-995 IDDVRLSAGAL
+995 IDDLRLSRGAL
-1006 DDQSLLYA
+1006 ADQDLLYS
-1014 NEDVKPSA
+1014 NEDMRPDA
-1022 LGFWRFETKTGT
+1022 LGFWRFETKSGT
-1034 MRDSSGKGRDL
+1034 LRDSSGKGRDL
-1045 AFGDAKASAAPAPAK
+1045 AVGTAKATAEPKGAAT
-1060 AAHAPLA
+1060 PLA

>member
-1 MKGLPP
+1 
-7 MSSRLSAPFAHVL
+7 MSLRPSASFALVL
-20 MALAVGTPAA
+20 TTLLVGSATVLAG
-30 WAADDAQAE
+30 DNDQAE

-52 HSHASGKNKGGLVMD
+52 HSHVAGKNKGGLVMD

-81 LVPGDPAKSLFLQN
+81 LIPGDPTKSLFLQN
-95 ILSTDPEKMMPPK
+95 ILSTDPEVMMPPK
-108 GERLTKDEVGLL
+108 GDRLTKDEVALL
-120 QAWVKDGA
+120 HDWVKAGA
-128 VWPRSRTK
+128 VWPKSRTK

-151 EKAWWAYQTVKR
+151 EKAWWAYQPVKR

-169 QSAHPIDRFI
+169 DAGNPIDRFL
-179 DARLAQEGLTPAGE
+179 DARLAKESLTPSGE
-193 AERAVLIRRVTFD
+193 ADRAVLIRRVTFD

-216 VAAFVQDTDPKAY
+216 VAAFVKDPDPQAY
-229 EKLVDRL
+229 DKLVDRL

-279 KAYNENKPYD
+279 KAYNDNKPYD
-289 RFVQEQIAGD
+289 RFILEQIAGD

-334 LNDVT
+334 LNDIT

-350 MQCARCHDHKFDPI
+350 MQCARCHDHKFDPL
-364 LQRDYFA
+364 LQRDYYA
-371 LRSFFNNTLPV
+371 LRSFFNNTVPV
-382 EDRIAWTEQ
+382 EDRIAWTEA
-391 QADEHARRL
+391 QAADHARQL
-400 ARWEQETKAIRDE
+400 AKWENETKAIRDE

-418 KKYRDTA
+418 KKYRETA
-425 TRKAV
+425 TRKAI

-439 MINKPAARRTPYEQ
+439 MIRKPEAQRTPYEK

-459 WRQVDYEYARLD
+459 WRQIDYEYARLD
-471 RSIKGED
+471 RSIKGDD
-478 SVKHAELRRRLAEHD
+478 SVKHADLKRKLAEHD
-493 KLKPEEPPFVL
+493 KLKPAEPPYVL
-504 AVRET
+504 SVRET
-509 GAQGLDA
+509 GAQGFDA

-537 PAEPAKIVP
+537 PAEPAAVTPP
-546 AASGASTG
+546 ADGASTG
-554 RRTALARWLTEKTN
+554 RRTVLARWLTEKSN

-596 RLGEPPSHP
+596 RLGEPPTHP
-605 GLLDWLSAEFMA
+605 ELLDWLSAEFMD
-617 KNWDQKAMHRLILT
+617 KGWDQKAMHRLVLT
-631 SAAYRRSSQHPDPKD
+631 SAAYRRSSLHPSPQQ

-668 QIRDALFA
+668 QIRDAIFA
-676 ASGELKADKQ
+676 ACGDLKADKQ

-693 GEPARSIFTRIMRNN
+693 GEPVRSIFTRIMRNN

-747 KRGEILAER
+747 KRGEALAAR
-756 IAKEAP
+756 VTKEAP
-762 GDQET
+762 GDEAA
-767 QVRRLYQLLFSRT
+767 QVRRVYEVLFARRPS
-780 PTAAEA
+780 AAEA
-786 GRATAFLK
+786 AQAAEFLK
-794 EVGEQKASAQV
+794 EIKAQKPTV
-805 AAAVANDFQ
+805 AVEAALANDFQ

-822 GQGAHLDAA
+822 GQGAHLDAG
-831 HRKPFVAPGAT
+831 HRKPFTAPGAT
-842 AADFARGFTIEGVIV
+842 GEDFAKGFTIEAVIV
-857 PRTVSDTGAV
+857 PRTVSETGAV
-867 RVIAAQV
+867 RVIACQV
-874 GKGKADG
+874 GKEKTDG

-903 IGPLL
+903 FGPLV
-908 GGTFGEAVQ
+908 GGKFGEAVQ

-927 PYYVA
+927 PYYA
-932 AAVRYADQNGPGE
+932 SASVRFADAKGPGE
-945 VAFSLKDLANDDEPL
+945 VAFTLKDLANDDEPL
-960 LHDRVPTSL
+960 LHDRVATNLTS
-969 TAVRT
+969 VRT
-974 ATQPIQLGGKGADRE
+974 AAQPIQLGGKNTDLE

-995 IDDVRLSAGAL
+995 IDDLRLSRGAL
-1006 DDQSLLYA
+1006 ADQDLLYS
-1014 NEDVKPSA
+1014 NEDMRPDA
-1022 LGFWRFETKTGT
+1022 LGFWRFETKSGT
-1034 MRDSSGKGRDL
+1034 LRDSSGKGRDL
-1045 AFGDAKASAAPAPAK
+1045 AVGTAKATAEPKGAAT
-1060 AAHAPLA
+1060 PLA

>member
-1 MKGLPP
+1 MPLRPATLLA
-7 MSSRLSAPFAHVL
+7 LS
-20 MALAVGTPAA
+20 LAILLTGTGVVQAA
-30 WAADDAQAE
+30 EEAQAE
-39 KAVALLDSRCFKC
+39 QAVALLDSRCFKC

-72 TTGGDGGAA
+72 TTGGDGGTA
-81 LVPGDPAKSLFLQN
+81 LIPGDPAKSLFLQN

-108 GERLTKDEVGLL
+108 GERLTKDEVSLL
-120 QAWVKDGA
+120 QDWVKSGA
-128 VWPRSRTK
+128 TWPKSRTK
-136 APVAGRYLPGTIGAK
+136 APVAGRYLPGTIGSK
-151 EKAWWAYQTVKR
+151 EKTWWAYQAVQR

-169 QSAHPIDRFI
+169 KSAHPIDRFI
-179 DARLAQEGLTPAGE
+179 DARLAKENLTPAAE
-193 AERAVLIRRVTFD
+193 ADRSVLIRRLTFD
-206 TTGLPPTPEE
+206 VTGLPPSPDE
-216 VAAFVQDTDPKAY
+216 VSAFVKSADPLAY
-229 EKLVDRL
+229 EKLVERL

-248 AWLDL
+248 TWLDL

-279 KAYNENKPYD
+279 KAYNDNKPYD
-289 RFVQEQIAGD
+289 RFIQEQIAGD
-299 ELFPGDPDALT
+299 ELFPGDTQALT

-326 ARGQWENI
+326 ARSQWESI
-334 LNDVT
+334 LNDLT

-371 LRSFFNNTLPV
+371 LRSFFTNTLPV
-382 EDRIAWTEQ
+382 ENRAAWTPKE
-391 QADEHARRL
+391 ASEHARKL
-400 ARWEQETKAIRDE
+400 TVWEKETKAIRDE
-413 IAALE
+413 ITALE
-418 KKYRDTA
+418 KKYRETA
-425 TRKAV
+425 TSNAV
-430 EIFPDDVQE
+430 KIFPEDIQE
-439 MINKPAARRTPYEQ
+439 MIAKPDAQRSPYEQ
-453 QVAALA
+453 QIAALA

-471 RSIKGED
+471 RSIKGAD
-478 SVKHAELRRRLAEHD
+478 SVKHADLKRQLAEHD
-493 KLKPEEPPFVL
+493 KQKPEDPPFVL

-509 GAQGLDA
+509 GALGLDA

-523 VVPPAFL
+523 IVPPAFL
-530 TVLSANY
+530 TVLSAQY
-537 PAEPAKIVP
+537 PAE
-546 AASGASTG
+546 AASITPPTDGTSTG
-554 RRTALARWLTEKTN
+554 RRTALARWLTAPSN

-577 RLWQLNFRRGLAP
+577 RLWQLCFRRGLTP

-605 GLLDWLSAEFMA
+605 ELLDWLSAEFMA
-617 KNWDQKAMHRLILT
+617 KGWDQKAMHRLILT
-631 SAAYRRSSQHPDPKD
+631 SAAYRRSSQHPTPKE
-646 GQLKDPQNTLLWRFQ
+646 GQLKDPQNVLLWRFQ
-661 PQRLESE
+661 PQRLEAE
-668 QIRDALFA
+668 QIRDAVFA
-676 ASGELKADKQ
+676 AGGDLKTDKQ

-693 GEPARSIFTRIMRNN
+693 GEPVRSIFTRIMRNN

-747 KRGEILAER
+747 KRGEILAAR

-762 GDQET
+762 KDEAA
-767 QVRRLYQLLFSRT
+767 QVRRLYQVLFART
-780 PTAAEA
+780 PNPTEAARSA
-786 GRATAFLK
+786 AFLK
-794 EVGEQKASAQV
+794 EVRSQKNSSAV

-822 GQGAHLDAA
+822 GQGAHLDAG
-831 HRKPFVAPGAT
+831 HRKPFVARGAT
-842 AADFARGFTIEGVIV
+842 VADFAQGFTIEAVIV
-857 PRTVSDTGAV
+857 PRSVSDTAAV
-867 RVIAAQV
+867 RVIATQV
-874 GKGKADG
+874 GKGQTDG

-903 IGPLL
+903 HGPLL
-908 GGTFGEAVQ
+908 DGTFGEAVQ

-927 PYYVA
+927 PYYA
-932 AAVRYADQNGPGE
+932 SAAVRFADKNGPGE
-945 VAFSLKDLANDDEPL
+945 VSFTLKDLANDDEPL
-960 LHDRVPTSL
+960 LHDRVATSL
-969 TAVRT
+969 TGVLT

-995 IDDVRLSAGAL
+995 LDDVRLSAGTL
-1006 DDQSLLYA
+1006 DDQGLLYS
-1014 NEDVKPSA
+1014 NEDIKPSA

-1045 AFGDAKASAAPAPAK
+1045 AIGEAK
-1060 AAHAPLA
+1060 AAAPEAKAAQAPLA

>member
-1 MKGLPP
+1 
-7 MSSRLSAPFAHVL
+7 
-20 MALAVGTPAA
+20 
-30 WAADDAQAE
+30 
-39 KAVALLDSRCFKC
+39 
-52 HSHASGKNKGGLVMD
+52 
-67 SLAGL
+67 
-72 TTGGDGGAA
+72 
-81 LVPGDPAKSLFLQN
+81 
-95 ILSTDPEKMMPPK
+95 
-108 GERLTKDEVGLL
+108 
-120 QAWVKDGA
+120 
-128 VWPRSRTK
+128 
-136 APVAGRYLPGTIGAK
+136 
-151 EKAWWAYQTVKR
+151 
-163 PELPAG
+163 
-169 QSAHPIDRFI
+169 
-179 DARLAQEGLTPAGE
+179 
-193 AERAVLIRRVTFD
+193 
-206 TTGLPPTPEE
+206 
-216 VAAFVQDTDPKAY
+216 
-229 EKLVDRL
+229 
-236 LASPAYGQRMAR
+236 
-248 AWLDL
+248 

-279 KAYNENKPYD
+279 QAYNDNKPYD

-299 ELFPGDPDALT
+299 ELFPGDPAALT

-334 LNDVT
+334 LNDLT

-371 LRSFFNNTLPV
+371 LRSFFTNTLPV
-382 EDRIAWTEQ
+382 EDRAAWTAKE
-391 QADEHARRL
+391 AAVHAQKQ

-418 KKYRDTA
+418 KKYREDA

-430 EIFPDDVQE
+430 KMFPEDIQE
-439 MINKPAARRTPYEQ
+439 MIAKPEAQRTPYEQ
-453 QVAALA
+453 QIAALA

-471 RSIKGED
+471 RSIKGAD
-478 SVKHAELRRRLAEHD
+478 SVKHADLKRQLAEHD

-504 AVRET
+504 TIRET
-509 GAQGLDA
+509 GAKAIDA

-530 TVLSANY
+530 TVLSASY
-537 PAEPAKIVP
+537 PAEPAVITPP
-546 AASGASTG
+546 ADGATTG
-554 RRTALARWLTEKTN
+554 RRTVLARWLTEPTN

-577 RLWQLNFRRGLAP
+577 RLWQHYFRRGLAP

-605 GLLDWLSAEFMA
+605 ELLDWLASEFTA
-617 KNWDQKAMHRLILT
+617 KGWDQKAMHRLVLT
-631 SAAYRRSSQHPDPKD
+631 SAAYRRSSQHPAPKD
-646 GQLKDPQNTLLWRFQ
+646 GQLKDPQNVLLWRFQ

-668 QIRDALFA
+668 QIRDAVFA
-676 ASGELKADKQ
+676 ACGDLKTDKQ
-686 AGPSVVY
+686 TGPSVVY
-693 GEPARSIFTRIMRNN
+693 GEPVRSIFTRIMRNN

-756 IAKEAP
+756 IAKETP
-762 GDQET
+762 GDEAAQI
-767 QVRRLYQLLFSRT
+767 RRLYQVLYARAPSS
-780 PTAAEA
+780 AEA
-786 GRATAFLK
+786 SRAAAFLK
-794 EVGEQKASAQV
+794 EVASQKSSAKV

-822 GQGAHLDAA
+822 GQGAHFDAG

-842 AADFARGFTIEGVIV
+842 EADLAQGFTIEGVIV
-857 PRTVSDTGAV
+857 PRSVSDTGAV
-867 RVIAAQV
+867 RVIAAQT
-874 GKGKADG
+874 GKGKTDG

-903 IGPLL
+903 YGPLL

-932 AAVRYADQNGPGE
+932 ATVRYADQNGPGE
-945 VAFSLKDLANDDEPL
+945 VTFALKDLANDDEPL

-969 TAVRT
+969 TALRT
-974 ATQPIQLGGKGADRE
+974 ATQPIQLGGKGADKE

-995 IDDVRLSAGAL
+995 VDDIRLSAGAL
-1006 DDQSLLYA
+1006 EDPALLFA
-1014 NEDVKPSA
+1014 NEDVKPST
-1022 LGFWRFETKTGT
+1022 LGFWRFENKTGT

-1045 AFGDAKASAAPAPAK
+1045 AVGQTKAPASAVESK
-1060 AAHAPLA
+1060 HAHASLA